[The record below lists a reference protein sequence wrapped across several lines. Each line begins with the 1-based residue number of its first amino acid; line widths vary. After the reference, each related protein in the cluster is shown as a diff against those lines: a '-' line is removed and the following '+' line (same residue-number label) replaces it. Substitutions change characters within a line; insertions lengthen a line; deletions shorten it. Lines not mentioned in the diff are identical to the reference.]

1 MKIAHIFY
9 SLSYGGIETLM
20 VNIANWQVKNGHSVS
35 IILMNDIYEQGLI
48 DLIDDQVDIV
58 QLKRKPKTSAV
69 MSVAKLNLCLLL
81 KQFDILHI
89 HAAEIGNIIQH
100 FLKGQKI
107 LHVHS
112 TTDITNTVIPKYKKC
127 IAISNAVSE
136 ILISQYNRKSQ
147 VIYNGVDFSKFEKR
161 KHYSVAQKI
170 IAVGSLNTRVK
181 NQDWVISEFSSI
193 RDRVDANLYIVGH
206 GPDYQFLHDLIER
219 LNLSDRVFLLGNKSQ
234 DWIQH
239 NLCNYDLF
247 VQASLTEGLGIS
259 AIEAAASCVPLL
271 LSNIDGHIEIA
282 VNGELCVLFDPKVE
296 GELASAIVA
305 FYNNTYQ
312 YFDAATRNYDIYELK
327 FSFDLFN
334 KKIIDL
340 YNAL

>member
-9 SLSYGGIETLM
+9 SLSYGGIETLI
-20 VNIANWQVKNGHSVS
+20 VNVANWQAKSGHNVS
-35 IILMNDIYEQGLI
+35 IVLINDIYEQGLI
-48 DLIDDQVDIV
+48 DLVDEQVDII

-69 MSVAKLNLCLLL
+69 MSVAKLNLCLLV

-89 HAAEIGNIIQH
+89 HAAEIGNIIQP

-112 TTDITNTVIPKYKKC
+112 TTAITNTVIPKYKKC
-127 IAISNAVSE
+127 IAISNAVSQ
-136 ILISQYNRKSQ
+136 ILINQYDRKSQ
-147 VIYNGVDFSKFEKR
+147 VIFNGVDFSKFQKR
-161 KHYSVAQKI
+161 KLHSVAQKI
-170 IAVGSLNTRVK
+170 IAVGSLNTQVK
-181 NQDWVISEFSSI
+181 NQDWIISEFSSI

-206 GPDYQFLHDLIER
+206 GPDRQFLQDLIER
-219 LNLSDRVFLLGNKSQ
+219 LNLLDRVFLLGNKSQ
-234 DWIQH
+234 GWIQH

-282 VNGELCVLFDPKVE
+282 VNGELCDLFDPKVE
-296 GELASAIVA
+296 GELATAIVG
-305 FYNNTYQ
+305 FYNNTDQ
-312 YFDAATRNYDIYELK
+312 YFDAAAKNYDIHEWK

-334 KKIIDL
+334 KKVIDL